1 MSDMLQAIKRTRLS
15 EEIMAQLV
23 ELVRHGR
30 LRPGERLPSER
41 ELAEQLGVSR
51 ASVREALRALSLKG
65 LVVSRPGTGTFVAT
79 GILEASAVPPED
91 ERALRDIFELRMLL
105 EPPIAALAAQR
116 ATPADIERL
125 RAILTEQAE
134 QVQQGITGA
143 EADQAFHSAL
153 AEATGN
159 SALLRLSAT
168 LMAVLAPTRD
178 ERLQTPQRIRL
189 SIQSHQRILDAVA
202 AGNLKEAR
210 QAMEEHIGRVDLML
224 FGLPEGLFSSQEP
237 NNNSPQSTQ
246 R

>member
-1 MSDMLQAIKRTRLS
+1 MSDMLKAVKRTRLS

-23 ELVRHGR
+23 ESVRQGK
-30 LRPGERLPSER
+30 LQPGERLPSER

-65 LVVSRPGTGTFVAT
+65 LVVSRPGAGTFVAT

-116 ATPADIERL
+116 AAPADIERL
-125 RAILTEQAE
+125 RAILKEQAE
-134 QVQQGITGA
+134 QVQRGITGA
-143 EADQAFHSAL
+143 EADQSFHSAL

-159 SALLRLSAT
+159 SALLRLSST

-189 SIQSHQRILDAVA
+189 SLQSHQRILDAVA

-210 QAMEEHIGRVDLML
+210 QAMEEHIGQVDLML
-224 FGLPEGLFSSQEP
+224 FGVPKDVFDAHDLMEP
-237 NNNSPQSTQ
+237 DVS
-246 R
+246 